1 MMAKKVKVLIR
12 STYINWTVVLIDLD
26 AQVVAD
32 RGEVVWLGHV
42 AKSVV
47 LRMNMMYSSFSLT
60 KIIIDYVLAIG
71 NEKEFPH
78 IKYTRFDLEF

>member
-1 MMAKKVKVLIR
+1 MIVMVMKMMLM
-12 STYINWTVVLIDLD
+12 LMLMM
-26 AQVVAD
+26 
-32 RGEVVWLGHV
+32 L
-42 AKSVV
+42 V

-78 IKYTRFDLEF
+78 IKYTRLDLEF

>member
-1 MMAKKVKVLIR
+1 MVMKMMLM
-12 STYINWTVVLIDLD
+12 LMLMM
-26 AQVVAD
+26 
-32 RGEVVWLGHV
+32 L
-42 AKSVV
+42 V

-78 IKYTRFDLEF
+78 IKYTRLDLKF

>member
-1 MMAKKVKVLIR
+1 MIVMVMKMMLM
-12 STYINWTVVLIDLD
+12 LMLMM
-26 AQVVAD
+26 
-32 RGEVVWLGHV
+32 L
-42 AKSVV
+42 V

-78 IKYTRFDLEF
+78 VKYTRLDLEF